1 MKVIFSCGH
10 TPSGTAG
17 CGAVDAIDESVCT
30 REVGPLCA
38 RYMADQGHQAECLV
52 VNHGNSYNCEDCYTR
67 ARQANSIG
75 ADLFTE
81 IHFNSGDGNPS
92 GVEVLIHS
100 NNSSARKYAE
110 RVCDRISRALNIP
123 NRGVKVQRLIVLSR
137 TNMPA
142 MLVECHFVQP
152 HDAALYNADTIARS
166 IVSGILDQEISN
178 EWKQGW
184 NQSTDGRWWYCVDP
198 EAKTYYR
205 QEWKLIDGKWYLFDY
220 DGWCV
225 TGWAKYINKNN
236 QVIWYY
242 LDPTSCTII
251 TGWREI
257 DGEWY
262 YFNQDGEMQTG
273 WINLDGKDYY
283 LYGEGPMARDI
294 DLYGY
299 HFDSQGVATKLQ

>member
-30 REVGPLCA
+30 REVGVLCTK
-38 RYMADQGHQAECLV
+38 YMIEQGHQSECLV
-52 VNHGNSYNCEDCYTR
+52 TNYGNSYNCEDCYTR
-67 ARQANSIG
+67 AKQANNIG

-81 IHFNSGDGNPS
+81 IHFNSGDGDPS
-92 GVEVLIHS
+92 GVEVLINS
-100 NNSSARKYAE
+100 DSSSAKAYAE
-110 RVCDRISRALNIP
+110 KVCDKISKALNIP

-166 IVSGILDQEISN
+166 IVGGILNQEIN
-178 EWKQGW
+178 KGWKQGW
-184 NQSTDGRWWYCVDP
+184 NHSDGKWWYCVDP

-220 DGWCV
+220 DGWCM
-225 TGWAKYINKNN
+225 TGWVKYVNKEGKD
-236 QVIWYY
+236 IWYY
-242 LDPTSCTII
+242 LDPRDCSMEI
-251 TGWREI
+251 GWKKI
-257 DGEWY
+257 DNEWY
-262 YFNQDGEMQTG
+262 YFNKDGEMQTG
-273 WINLDGKDYY
+273 WITVDEKDYC
-283 LYGEGPMARDI
+283 LYSNGSMIHDI

-299 HFDSQGVATKLQ
+299 HFDSDGVATKL